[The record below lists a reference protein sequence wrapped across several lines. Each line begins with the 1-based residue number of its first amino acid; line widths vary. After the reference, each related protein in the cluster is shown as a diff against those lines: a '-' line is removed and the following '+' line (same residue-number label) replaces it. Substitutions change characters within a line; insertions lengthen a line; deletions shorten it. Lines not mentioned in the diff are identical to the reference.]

1 VDSKLARQL
10 FDKYPNQFK
19 DLKYIEC
26 GDGWYEIISRCCSI
40 IQNYLDFLEKQNINM
55 DFFWSQIKEKFS
67 LLRMYKYGADD
78 YINGVVSMAETMSGC
93 ICEYSGDK
101 GKLRNKKIKDG
112 QIVLA
117 WMKVLSDEQAEI
129 ENYVIE

>member
-1 VDSKLARQL
+1 MKTELQNQL

-19 DLKYIEC
+19 NLKYIEC
-26 GDGWYEIISRCCSI
+26 GDGWYEIVSRCCSI
-40 IQNYLDFLEKQNINM
+40 VQYRLDFLEKQNINM
-55 DFFWSQIKEKFS
+55 DFSWSQIKEKFS

-78 YINGVVSMAETMSGC
+78 YINGVVNMAENMSGC

-117 WMKVLSDEQAEI
+117 WMKVLSDKEAKI
-129 ENYVIE
+129 EGYVLE